1 MRKVLIAVLSVGLLA
16 GALTV
21 PALGKKAKPVTTTLY
36 FHGASAAGEA
46 DSFPIANDIN
56 LKMDPQEP
64 EGSEPKSKQIV
75 NAVGTPNGR
84 CAGNNFFPLWQGE
97 VAGKVV
103 GDVKVTFGAVSSPG
117 SVLIRVWPDVFGLM
131 CDSTAAGTTDY
142 PEPAREL
149 VADVTGAGV
158 FEAVLKGKPFIAT
171 ANMMVQIS
179 PLEQEVAE
187 GETVFPPLVA
197 RVLYDSIDYPSNIQ
211 FKCIP
216 AAGKSCTP

>member
-1 MRKVLIAVLSVGLLA
+1 MRKAVIAVLTVGLLA
-16 GALTV
+16 GALTA

-46 DSFPIANDIN
+46 DSFPIANDVN

-75 NAVGTPNGR
+75 NGVGTPNGR

-97 VAGKVV
+97 VVGKVV

-131 CDSTAAGTTDY
+131 CDSTASGSTDY

-149 VADVTGAGV
+149 LVDVTGAGTI
-158 FEAVLKGKPFIAT
+158 EAVLKGKPFMAT

-179 PLEQEVAE
+179 PEEIEVAE
-187 GETVFPPLVA
+187 GESIFPPA
-197 RVLYDSIDYPSNIQ
+197 ATRVLYDSIDYPSNIE

-216 AAGKSCTP
+216 AKGRSCTP